1 MPDDPALPRVKVWDA
16 PTRLFHWS
24 IVLLVFVSW
33 FSADRGLMTIHLW
46 SGLSLLALLLFRIAW
61 GIMGSTTARFSDFM
75 HPPRKIAGYLKGLAR
90 SEKRLHAGHNPA
102 GGMMVIV
109 MIAALL
115 AQAVTGLFS
124 NDGLRFNG
132 PLAMWISQDISDQ
145 VTRIHGTIFNIIL
158 LLVWCHVVAIG
169 FYLLVRDDNL
179 VGPMF
184 SGKKPRSHVPDGL
197 NIAFTRTYI
206 ALLLLA
212 LTAGMVAWIAN

>member
-102 GGMMVIV
+102 GGMMVVV

>member
-1 MPDDPALPRVKVWDA
+1 
-16 PTRLFHWS
+16 
-24 IVLLVFVSW
+24 
-33 FSADRGLMTIHLW
+33 
-46 SGLSLLALLLFRIAW
+46 
-61 GIMGSTTARFSDFM
+61 
-75 HPPRKIAGYLKGLAR
+75 
-90 SEKRLHAGHNPA
+90 
-102 GGMMVIV
+102 
-109 MIAALL
+109 
-115 AQAVTGLFS
+115 
-124 NDGLRFNG
+124 
-132 PLAMWISQDISDQ
+132 
-145 VTRIHGTIFNIIL
+145 TRIHGTIFNIIL

>member
-75 HPPRKIAGYLKGLAR
+75 HPPRNIAGYLKGLAR
-90 SEKRLHAGHNPA
+90 GEKRLHAGHNPA
-102 GGMMVIV
+102 GGVMVVV

-184 SGKKPRSHVPDGL
+184 SGKKPRSHV
-197 NIAFTRTYI
+197 
-206 ALLLLA
+206 
-212 LTAGMVAWIAN
+212 